1 MTFSI
6 VSVIHNGVDQNT
18 GFSTMWRDLIQC
30 FHFLFPVPF
39 PFKQLSCFITYV
51 SNLYVPLLNKNTYCI
66 ECGVYVCWLW
76 QSKTI
81 TVFYNR
87 YDTFLNTKV
96 TFSKLF
102 THFSCIVQHGTAVHF
117 TFKMQHNYQNTS
129 YMSQTSSFFHY
140 TSKGCQLTN
149 TLGHL

>member
-18 GFSTMWRDLIQC
+18 AFSTMWRDLIQC

-66 ECGVYVCWLW
+66 ECVCVCVGYGKAKLLLFFTTGHISQY
-76 QSKTI
+76 QSHFFKTLH
-81 TVFYNR
+81 TLL
-87 YDTFLNTKV
+87 LNIIQ
-96 TFSKLF
+96 L
-102 THFSCIVQHGTAVHF
+102 GTAVHF
-117 TFKMQHNYQNTS
+117 TFKMHHNYQNTS
-129 YMSQTSSFFHY
+129 YMSQTSSFFHN
-140 TSKGCQLTN
+140 TSK
-149 TLGHL
+149 